1 MNAIAGS
8 RAGGYGR
15 PEKLAKY
22 KCTSCHHHYEEQP
35 GGTVC
40 PKCGHL
46 YVTWVNA
53 DDWEIIVAQQDAELA
68 IQAKWAAED
77 ALNKAKA
84 AVEATR
90 KNKSKRKAAAKQRK
104 KGRK

>member
-15 PEKLAKY
+15 HPKLAKF
-22 KCTSCHHHYEEQP
+22 KCTSCQHHYEEQP
-35 GGTVC
+35 GGTQC
-40 PKCGHL
+40 PKCGWK

-68 IQAKWAAED
+68 IQAKWAADD

-84 AVEATR
+84 AIT
-90 KNKSKRKAAAKQRK
+90 KSKKDKQKRKSAAKQRK
-104 KGRK
+104 RK